1 VQVLKA
7 QVLQAQVLQAQVLQ
21 AQVMLPQVLQV
32 LQAQVL
38 QAQGFQA
45 QVFQAQVL
53 QVLQTK
59 IDFWQLKLNKYCTN
73 FVQICMQ
80 IYARPVSNKL
90 DCVTVTLNVWF
101 VNKTT

>member
-1 VQVLKA
+1 
-7 QVLQAQVLQAQVLQ
+7 LQAQVLQ

-45 QVFQAQVL
+45 QVL

-59 IDFWQLKLNKYCTN
+59 IDFWQVKLNKYCTN

-80 IYARPVSNKL
+80 IYARPVSNKI

>member
-1 VQVLKA
+1 M
-7 QVLQAQVLQAQVLQ
+7 QAQVLQ

-45 QVFQAQVL
+45 QVL

-59 IDFWQLKLNKYCTN
+59 IDFWQVKLNKYCTN

-80 IYARPVSNKL
+80 IYARPVSNKI